1 MPKCRICGEE
11 HPPQL
16 IYMHEWFCAQME
28 ETRLMTF
35 TDEDHYACIEIQGK
49 DPKEALDAANETINK
64 ALAQIHDRT

>member
-1 MPKCRICGEE
+1 
-11 HPPQL
+11 
-16 IYMHEWFCAQME
+16 MHEWFCAQME

-49 DPKEALDAANETINK
+49 DPKEALDAANKTINK